1 MPFFVCS
8 YQIRF
13 SFKSTEIVQNLK
25 VEFTFFI
32 MSLISI
38 RQLVQLKQTNL
49 QSRLA
54 ITALEAKFECQLLL
68 QHILNKNLAWL
79 IAHENDVLPAEV
91 NELFFILFNRRL
103 NGEPIAYI
111 LGYREFYGLLLKVS
125 TDTLIPRP
133 DTETLVDAVTT
144 QLLSQT
150 NNLHDAKQSTPI
162 LDLGT
167 GTGAIALA
175 IAKNFP
181 FTTVT
186 AVDSSQAALNI
197 AVENAQNL
205 TIQNVQ
211 FLLSDWFK
219 ELTGKKFDFI
229 VSNPPYIEK
238 GDEHL
243 QQGDL
248 RFEPISALASGQ
260 DGLDDI
266 SQIIAHAPPHLNTNG
281 WLMLEHG
288 YNQAV
293 SVASLFK
300 QAGFLHISHVLDI
313 NGIKRVTIGQLN
325 TSIEQKKLA

>member
-1 MPFFVCS
+1 
-8 YQIRF
+8 
-13 SFKSTEIVQNLK
+13 
-25 VEFTFFI
+25 
-32 MSLISI
+32 MSSNSI
-38 RQLVQLKQTNL
+38 RKLIQLNQVNL
-49 QSRLA
+49 QSSLA
-54 ITALEAKFECQLLL
+54 ITASEAKFEIQLLL
-68 QHILNKNLAWL
+68 QHVLNKSLAWL
-79 IAHENDVLPAEV
+79 IAHENDVLPVEM
-91 NELFFILFNRRL
+91 NELFFTCFNRRL

-125 TDTLIPRP
+125 FDTLIPRP
-133 DTETLVDAVTT
+133 DTETLVNAVTT
-144 QLLSQT
+144 QLLSKT
-150 NNLHDAKQSTPI
+150 NNLADAKQSALI

-175 IAKNFP
+175 IAKNCP
-181 FTTVT
+181 FTTLT

-197 AVENAQNL
+197 AIENARNL

-219 ELTGKKFDFI
+219 ELNGKKFDFI
-229 VSNPPYIEK
+229 VSNPPYIED

-248 RFEPISALASGQ
+248 RFEPISALASGE

-266 SQIIAHAPPHLNTNG
+266 RQIIADAPPHLNING

-288 YNQAV
+288 YNQAE
-293 SVASLFK
+293 SVAILLK
-300 QAGFLHISHVLDI
+300 QAGFSSVSHVLDL

-325 TSIEQKKLA
+325 TLIE